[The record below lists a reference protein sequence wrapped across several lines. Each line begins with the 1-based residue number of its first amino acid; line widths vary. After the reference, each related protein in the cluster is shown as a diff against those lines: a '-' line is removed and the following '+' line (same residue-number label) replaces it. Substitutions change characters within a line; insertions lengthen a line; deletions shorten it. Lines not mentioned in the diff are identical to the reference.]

1 MENDGFFKNIF
12 YLSKIELYIALFGNC
27 GSISMKYNIFEKKWF
42 SPLQMTKIGCSFFKI
57 SWFFDTKL
65 LLLRPF
71 GTRNLVFHLHGS
83 LFLLGF
89 LILGFKTPFF
99 CHILRHVFFC
109 QCHTTSGGNHD
120 FQNVPLGRKW
130 KRKIIISTLHRKNKS
145 LQRLHFASK
154 LYTCA
159 SF

>member
-1 MENDGFFKNIF
+1 MMDFFLKKIS
-12 YLSKIELYIALFGNC
+12 LSEIQRYNTLFGNSR
-27 GSISMKYNIFEKKWF
+27 SISMKNNIFDK
-42 SPLQMTKIGCSFFKI
+42 TRFFP
-57 SWFFDTKL
+57 FFLTKL
-65 LLLRPF
+65 AVFMTPNFCHRGLLE
-71 GTRNLVFHLHGS
+71 HGISCSISTEGYFSFIFNSRFQNS
-83 LFLLGF
+83 LFLPHF
-89 LILGFKTPFF
+89 EA
-99 CHILRHVFFC
+99 RFFC